1 MRTRN
6 WLLLLIVTSLLNGCT
21 SIQCGANKGQ
31 FLEQFDRF
39 IHEAELAG
47 KDVIE
52 SPWKVYDEQLE
63 VYVLDCYDNFR
74 DEMSWSD
81 RTAVIVNTLKYYN
94 WRYGSHMVFQLR
106 DSENAVSAY
115 LLKEIKAI
123 HEEGGEDMAEIMEE
137 EWIEITN
144 VFLEDL
150 DGLRR
155 QLLETLEDD

>member
-1 MRTRN
+1 M
-6 WLLLLIVTSLLNGCT
+6 
-21 SIQCGANKGQ
+21 
-31 FLEQFDRF
+31 
-39 IHEAELAG
+39 
-47 KDVIE
+47 
-52 SPWKVYDEQLE
+52 
-63 VYVLDCYDNFR
+63 
-74 DEMSWSD
+74 
-81 RTAVIVNTLKYYN
+81 
-94 WRYGSHMVFQLR
+94 
-106 DSENAVSAY
+106 SAY